1 MREYYQVSESTLQP
15 EVLNRELKPLKAIH
29 DQYPKYLLAL
39 DEISPEANYDG
50 IKKQNVLQWLLH
62 DHT

>member
-1 MREYYQVSESTLQP
+1 MREYCQVAESTLQP

-29 DQYPKYLLAL
+29 DQYPKYLLTL

-50 IKKQNVLQWLLH
+50 IQKQNVLQWLLQPN
-62 DHT
+62 T